1 MTLPYEIRSQII
13 QCIGLCF
20 HYKDNVESFFVSCG
34 VDRRLASKH
43 RNLAKFVWSRNLL
56 NELDELEN
64 GYTVQRYILTELC
77 KFKNI
82 PDKDA
87 PNPDAGLSALRKLK
101 EMAKKNKIEI
111 EEYKNKAEQRKI
123 IKEEKIRI
131 AQDRTDLLVEIK
143 ATFYN
148 MISTVNRQK
157 AGYSLEDLL
166 EKLFPVFDLEYRKSY
181 RTETQQIDGHFK
193 FEGFDYLV
201 EAKWRADKPN
211 ENEIGGFKR
220 KIDTKLESTR
230 GVFISI
236 NGFREEVIK
245 SFEGVGNNI
254 LFFSGEDFTHV
265 LEGRIDLDEVLRKK
279 IDKAAQE
286 GIAYFPV
293 SSMLS

>member
-1 MTLPYEIRSQII
+1 MTLPYEIRSQIV

-43 RNLAKFVWSRNLL
+43 RNLAKFVWAKNLL

-77 KFKNI
+77 KFENI

-111 EEYKNKAEQRKI
+111 EEYKNKVEQRKI

-131 AQDRTDLLVEIK
+131 AQDRADLLAEFK
-143 ATFYN
+143 STFYN
-148 MISTVNRQK
+148 MISTVNRQR

-166 EKLFPVFDLEYRKSY
+166 ERLFPVFDLEYRKSY

-245 SFEGVGNNI
+245 SFEGVGNNV

>member
-43 RNLAKFVWSRNLL
+43 RNLAKFVWARNLL

-111 EEYKNKAEQRKI
+111 EEYKNKVEQRKI

-131 AQDRTDLLVEIK
+131 AQDRTDLLAEIK
-143 ATFYN
+143 ANF
-148 MISTVNRQK
+148 
-157 AGYSLEDLL
+157 L
-166 EKLFPVFDLEYRKSY
+166 
-181 RTETQQIDGHFK
+181 
-193 FEGFDYLV
+193 
-201 EAKWRADKPN
+201 
-211 ENEIGGFKR
+211 
-220 KIDTKLESTR
+220 
-230 GVFISI
+230 
-236 NGFREEVIK
+236 
-245 SFEGVGNNI
+245 
-254 LFFSGEDFTHV
+254 
-265 LEGRIDLDEVLRKK
+265 
-279 IDKAAQE
+279 
-286 GIAYFPV
+286 
-293 SSMLS
+293 